1 MVHLTRRRFGGLVAG
16 SMLAGALS
24 ARPAFSQAAN
34 LSFMSFS
41 FAEDPNRPLVQKVLD
56 DFKAQSGVGVEA
68 IGSAWGDM
76 QKNLLLRQRSKT
88 LPTTAQLS
96 ERWLPALATL
106 PEIVDLDQAV
116 GRAKLEAAIDPSVLA
131 MAQVGGKTLAIP
143 LITGSIG
150 MLANK
155 EVLEKAGVGVPKT
168 LSEFRAALVAIRDK
182 VPNSVPFAFATK
194 NPNSIPLDFMI
205 MVWTHG
211 GRIIDES
218 GKVLV
223 NSEAGRAAMAFLA
236 GLMKDRL
243 MAPELDRPD
252 SRRLFAQGASGFYID
267 APQARSFARS
277 FSGRG
282 EAADA
287 FVLPVTTPVL
297 KAGDTPR
304 SIQWGHL
311 VCAFKGP
318 GMDGADA
325 PGVKWLNHLLSDA
338 VQGSFPPALSAL
350 PVTRSAQKLPIVQ
363 NDAFFKAWAA
373 ATGVPLT
380 NEIGIWSN
388 APELSTILSEEVQA
402 ALLGQ
407 KAPDAAIASMQTRM
421 EASMAKRG

>member
-1 MVHLTRRRFGGLVAG
+1 MVELTRRDFGGLMA
-16 SMLAGALS
+16 AGAAAL
-24 ARPAFSQAAN
+24 ATKPAFAQGAN
-34 LSFMSFS
+34 ISFMSFS

-56 DFKAQSGVGVEA
+56 DFKAQSGISVEA
-68 IGSAWGDM
+68 VGSAWGDV
-76 QKNLLLRQRSKT
+76 QKNLLLRQRSRT

-116 GRAKLEAAIDPSVLA
+116 GRAKLEAAIDPAVLA
-131 MAQVGGKTLAIP
+131 MGRVGGKTLAIP

-150 MLANK
+150 MVANK
-155 EVLEKAGVGVPKT
+155 EVLDKAGVGVPKT
-168 LSEFRAALVAIRDK
+168 LAEFRAALVAIRDK
-182 VPNSVPFAFATK
+182 VPNSVPFAAVTK
-194 NPNSIPLDFMI
+194 NPSAIPLDFMI

-223 NSEAGRAAMAFLA
+223 NSDAGRAAMAFMA

-243 MAPELDRPD
+243 IAPELDRPD

-267 APQARSFARS
+267 APQARTFARS
-277 FSGRG
+277 FSGKG

-287 FVLPVTTPVL
+287 FVLPIPTPVL

-318 GMDGADA
+318 AMEGAGS
-325 PGVKWLNHLLSDA
+325 PGVKWLEYLLSDA
-338 VQGSFPPALSAL
+338 VQGGFAPALSAL
-350 PVTRSAQKLPIVQ
+350 PVTKSAQKLPVVQ
-363 NDAFFKAWAA
+363 NDPFFKAWAQ

-388 APELSTILSEEVQA
+388 GPELSTILSEEVQA

-407 KAPDAAIASMQTRM
+407 KTSDAAVASMQTRM